1 MKQNLHGRKPNRV
14 YSVLVNGQTAAQN
27 VALAVARTEFAI
39 WCAEVLNP
47 RSRWAGCIVEIT
59 QHAQVIE
66 TNNGAMLELS
76 AAPTREQVAA

>member
-1 MKQNLHGRKPNRV
+1 MKQNLHGRKPSRS
-14 YSVLVNGQTAAQN
+14 YSLLVNGQTAAQN

-59 QHAQVIE
+59 EHAQVIE
-66 TNNGAMLELS
+66 SNNGAMLELDK
-76 AAPTREQVAA
+76 APTREEVNA